1 MNLIKIDHTMAAIEK
16 IKKELSIFMIVL
28 SVACT
33 IIFSFYYAY
42 LIYNNLNELPNLVA
56 YIILFIT
63 VILSFI
69 IELVLKAQKND
80 TRKNIRIKLE
90 RKRIIGIFTKTLK
103 YLAKCLTITLALYSS
118 INKSASDLMIIINL
132 FSCAVLIISLLF
144 EFIMIFI
151 NRYIDYIKLAVE
163 LDVDSNFI
171 LSKIIF
177 RNETKYKNKERKKYA
192 LLSESPYTLQE
203 EKIIKMLITD
213 AEILRKEK
221 DEQYEIK
228 NKNIKLEI
236 KELSKKLPDK
246 QKEKV
251 DKKFVVSLNEANI
264 LINVPDKLDELLI
277 KAEKLID
284 KLPENVSSLKYI
296 PEFLSLINNYI
307 SGRYKDVSVKS
318 VVAVI
323 AVIIYFVAPYD
334 VIPDFIPKIGYL
346 DETYVVDK
354 CLDIIND
361 DLDKFLTW
369 RNNKVNC

>member
-1 MNLIKIDHTMAAIEK
+1 MKFIKIDHTLAAIEK
-16 IKKELSIFMIVL
+16 IKKELSILMIVI
-28 SVACT
+28 SVICT
-33 IIFSFYYAY
+33 TIFSFYYAY
-42 LIYNNLNELPNLVA
+42 LIYKNINILPNLIA
-56 YIILFIT
+56 YIILFST
-63 VILSFI
+63 VIVTFV
-69 IELVLKAQKND
+69 IELVLKTTKED
-80 TRKNIRIKLE
+80 SRKTKRIKLE
-90 RKRIIGIFTKTLK
+90 RKRFISNFTKILK
-103 YLAKCLTITLALYSS
+103 YLAKCITVTIAVYNS
-118 INKSASDLMIIINL
+118 INKNELDLSIFMNFI
-132 FSCAVLIISLLF
+132 SCAVLVITLLF
-144 EFIMIFI
+144 EFIMIFV

-163 LDVDSNFI
+163 LDIDSNFI
-171 LSKIIF
+171 LSKVIF

-203 EKIIKMLITD
+203 EKIIKMLTTD

-277 KAEKLID
+277 KAEELID